1 MPLVFPPKEASAG
14 VGFAGNRLDRLSE
27 KRGDAAWFRA
37 QLAVPDARF
46 VLFAADR
53 PVVSLRDPGR
63 LTAAHDRVVAES
75 LGADLAEPVLLGFDE
90 GDDIAG
96 DLPGPT
102 PWFAATVPAEPAGVE
117 AANREGGP
125 FKLIDLRS
133 LALQGVLPAHEMGAL
148 AQARSL
154 LGWHESHRFCSKC
167 GAASVPAAA
176 GYRRDCPVCGA
187 QHFPRTDPVAIMMVT
202 DGERCLLGRQ
212 ARFAPGMYSC
222 LAGFIEPGETIEAA
236 VRRETYEE
244 AGIRV
249 GRVAYHASQPW
260 PMVST
265 LMIGC
270 MAEALTTDIR
280 RDEEELEDC
289 RWFSRAEAAAMLAR
303 THPDGLFAAN
313 PYAIAWTLIRDWID
327 AGRA

>member
-1 MPLVFPPKEASAG
+1 MPFPFFADEPSAR

-27 KRGDAAWFRA
+27 KRGDADWFAR

-46 VLFAADR
+46 VLYSGDR

-63 LTAAHDRVVAES
+63 LTAAHDRVVADR
-75 LGADLAEPVLLGFDE
+75 LGADLAAPVLLGFDS
-90 GDDIAG
+90 GADIAT
-96 DLPGPT
+96 DLPGAT
-102 PWFAATVPAEPAGVE
+102 PWFAAETRLPPEAIEAEG
-117 AANREGGP
+117 REGGP

-133 LALQGVLPAHEMGAL
+133 LALQGALPAHEMGAI

-154 LGWHESHRFCSKC
+154 LGWHESHRFCSRC
-167 GAASVPAAA
+167 GQPSRPAAA
-176 GYRRDCPVCGA
+176 GYRRDCPACGA

-202 DGERCLLGRQ
+202 DGENCLLGRQ

-236 VRRETYEE
+236 VRRETWEE
-244 AGIRV
+244 AGIEV
-249 GRVAYHASQPW
+249 GRVTYHASQPW

-270 MAEALTTDIR
+270 LAEAVTTEIR

-289 RWFSRAEAAAMLAR
+289 RWFSRAETRAMLDR

-313 PYAIAWTLIRDWID
+313 PYAIAWHLVRAW
-327 AGRA
+327 AGA